1 MSPDSVRDARPYCR
15 LARLACRACWQ
26 SIACYAAGRHGLF
39 ASAQTAP
46 GGILKMA
53 GRDRGGAGGEL
64 ALPPGSVP
72 GSPPLVGAAQAG
84 TGLQP
89 SSTGVPSMSEINSNP
104 AITTVP
110 RESLGS
116 EIKNLVSEAEDR
128 ARRIG
133 QTAVDEVAAT
143 RAAISE
149 SACHAAAVTQQFVRG
164 NPWTIVGIAA
174 ATGLIVGAIL
184 SRR

>member
-1 MSPDSVRDARPYCR
+1 
-15 LARLACRACWQ
+15 
-26 SIACYAAGRHGLF
+26 
-39 ASAQTAP
+39 
-46 GGILKMA
+46 
-53 GRDRGGAGGEL
+53 
-64 ALPPGSVP
+64 
-72 GSPPLVGAAQAG
+72 
-84 TGLQP
+84 
-89 SSTGVPSMSEINSNP
+89 MSEINSNP

-116 EIKNLVSEAEDR
+116 EIKSLVSEAEDR